1 MKDLGKWQIIS
12 FVSRMMAMVV
22 GIAQSYIILRI
33 LTVGEWGTVRTALS
47 LGSAL
52 GIYQHLGLA
61 GASTREISGA
71 KSHKEVFKIFFTSA
85 VIRYMVSLPLALGLF
100 LSASFL
106 AQKYNNPSIEN
117 LIRIYAVVMVAQG
130 AQGILNSVISGMK
143 RFKRLFIY
151 QVAIAL
157 VSLVL
162 YIPLIWFYKVEGY
175 FYALLAFNIVSSL
188 SLAYLAFKPL
198 RDWFE
203 LPSKKEFVDLFKQL
217 FSISMAI
224 FLVKIVYT
232 NWENIGP
239 NLLGLSVTAEVVGIF
254 GFAMLYAKKILAV
267 SDSVT
272 DVNLAVFSD
281 KYINDRA
288 GFVQYFRSNFNKI
301 FVLILPIA
309 FTAVFWSREVVLVAG
324 LWDKYAQAI
333 ELILP
338 VIFAFVFYSFL
349 DIIKSSVL
357 VPAKMGKEMAISFI
371 LMLGLTVGFYFG
383 AKSILGPLTAMAYAM
398 CFGTASA
405 LIVSIVQSKKK
416 LGQWILTHEHYILIA
431 QSVVTAHAGRVENL
445 PLKVIS
451 FALFVGL
458 YIWSVR
464 ASRLADLKSVW
475 QKYVARKTVP
485 QVDQP
490 SEP

>member
-1 MKDLGKWQIIS
+1 MKDLGRWQIIS
-12 FVSRMMAMVV
+12 FISRMGAMVV

-33 LTVGEWGTVRTALS
+33 LSVGEWGTVRTALS

-61 GASTREISGA
+61 GASTREIAGA
-71 KSHKEVFKIFFTSA
+71 TTHKEVFKIFFTST
-85 VIRYMVSLPLALGLF
+85 VIRYMISLPLAIGLF
-100 LSASFL
+100 LSAGFL
-106 AQKYNNPSIEN
+106 SQKYNNPDIES
-117 LIRIYAVVMVAQG
+117 LVRIYALVMVAQG
-130 AQGILNSVISGMK
+130 VQGILNSVISGMK

-151 QVAIAL
+151 QVVIAA
-157 VSLVL
+157 VSLAL

-175 FYALLAFNIVSSL
+175 FYALLAFNIVSSI

-203 LPSKKEFVDLFKQL
+203 MPSKIEFVDLFKQL

-288 GFVQYFRSNFNKI
+288 NFAQYFRSNFNKI
-301 FVLILPIA
+301 FVFILPLA
-309 FTAVFWSREVVLVAG
+309 FTATFWSKEVVQIAG
-324 LWDKYAQAI
+324 LWDKYSQAVV
-333 ELILP
+333 LILP
-338 VIFAFVFYSFL
+338 IIFAFVLYSFL
-349 DIIKSSVL
+349 DIIKSSIF
-357 VPAKMGKEMAISFI
+357 VPVKMGKAMTATF
-371 LMLGLTVGFYFG
+371 LTMLAMTVGFYFG
-383 AKSILGPLTAMAYAM
+383 AEQFINPLPAMAYAM
-398 CFGTASA
+398 CAGTGSA
-405 LIVSIVQSKKK
+405 LLLAIVLCRQK
-416 LGQWILTHEHYILIA
+416 LGSWIVTHEHYILISQA
-431 QSVVTAHAGRVENL
+431 LIVSLAGSIDYL
-445 PLKVIS
+445 PLKAGS
-451 FALFVGL
+451 FVLFVAL
-458 YIWSVR
+458 YAWSVWV
-464 ASRLADLKSVW
+464 SKLVDLKSLG
-475 QKYVARKTVP
+475 QKYLKRP
-485 QVDQP
+485 I
-490 SEP
+490 